1 MDSVPSDIADTLARA
16 LGDAIVRIWG
26 DLPQDVQELLFEE
39 TVAALGED
47 QREQLAV
54 FLHEKHPRTA
64 NPLGKPRETPEPDSH
79 GG

>member
-1 MDSVPSDIADTLARA
+1 MDSIPHDTADTLSRA
-16 LGDAIVRIWG
+16 LGEAIVRIWG
-26 DLPQDVQELLFEE
+26 DLPQDVQERLFEE

-64 NPLGKPRETPEPDSH
+64 NPLGKPREITEPDSK